1 LTILVTWHFEE
12 IVNEKAVITKCNM
25 QQNVRLQGPSANQ
38 VQESTTMD
46 ELMQDV
52 PIELEIQLRKKQ
64 AKKRRFTPNMSV
76 IRQNTKRKK
85 FL

>member
-1 LTILVTWHFEE
+1 LIQYNHE
-12 IVNEKAVITKCNM
+12 
-25 QQNVRLQGPSANQ
+25 RLQQSQSYGGGDVKVQEPSANQ
-38 VQESTTMD
+38 VQELTMD

-64 AKKRRFTPNMSV
+64 AKKRRFAPNTSI
-76 IRQNTKRKK
+76 IRQNIKRKK